1 MTNPDWAERL
11 QRTRKR
17 EYDKGVEAERSRI
30 IKLLEDSK
38 CECASLSV
46 EDWVKSITERGNF
59 LKHVVCGSEADTID
73 EAIALIK
80 GEQE

>member
-30 IKLLEDSK
+30 IKLLE
-38 CECASLSV
+38 AQPNGV
-46 EDWVKSITERGNF
+46 WQRFI
-59 LKHVVCGSEADTID
+59 LKQV
-73 EAIALIK
+73 IALIK
-80 GEQE
+80 GEQK